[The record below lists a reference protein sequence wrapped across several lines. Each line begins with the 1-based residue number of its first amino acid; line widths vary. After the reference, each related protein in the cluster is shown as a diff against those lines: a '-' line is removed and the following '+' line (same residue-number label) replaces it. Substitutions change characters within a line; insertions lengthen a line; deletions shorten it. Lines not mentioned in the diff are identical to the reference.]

1 MKKYAWIASFIALT
15 LSAACIIYVPYDE
28 DDRRISRGQ
37 VYERDYGKELD
48 QEYFYDYLA
57 PYGTW
62 VSYPAYG
69 YVWVP
74 RHMQHGWRPYT
85 SGRWVWTDYG
95 WTWVSDFEWGWAP
108 FHYGRWGWDRGL
120 GWFWVPGAVWGPA
133 WVAWRVG
140 DIYLGWAPLP
150 PEAEFVP
157 GTGIRSFDFD
167 FPPQYWVFVNARH
180 FLDERLDRYALPFER
195 NYTIIDFTMMGA
207 GIGFRGGRVF
217 NEGID
222 ADRIGRF
229 THQEVTKYEL
239 RDPNRPGV
247 SFIEGEDLFI
257 HKPSI
262 SRNQLARPNTSLDFD
277 EAEEKISA
285 EEIEDEKARGQGLQ
299 DDQERERRLLE
310 DSQEIEVN
318 EIRRKVDDD
327 KKLARTPEEREKV
340 EEEYKAKIESLKKK
354 HETEKSEL
362 SRRHKEEE
370 NKVKSS
376 KLKRR
381 DGIS

>member
-95 WTWVSDFEWGWAP
+95 WTWVSDFEW
-108 FHYGRWGWDRGL
+108 
-120 GWFWVPGAVWGPA
+120 
-133 WVAWRVG
+133 
-140 DIYLGWAPLP
+140 GWAPLP